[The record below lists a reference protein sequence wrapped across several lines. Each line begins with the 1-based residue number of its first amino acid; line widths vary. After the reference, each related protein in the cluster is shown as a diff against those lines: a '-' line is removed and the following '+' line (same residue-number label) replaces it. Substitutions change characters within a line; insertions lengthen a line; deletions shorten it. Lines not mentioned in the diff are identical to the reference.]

1 MEDWTQAFSEEWDA
15 VVLGTGM
22 KECLL
27 SGLLSVAGKRVLHLD
42 RNGYYGGASATLD
55 IHQLFEKF
63 AGAEK
68 PAKETLGSLRDYN
81 VDMMPKFI
89 MAGGQLVKVLIHT
102 GVANYMEFKP
112 VDGSSVYNA
121 SKSSPEGY
129 KIAKVPVNPKDAMK
143 SPLLSM
149 TEKAKMAQF
158 TLWVSTVRADD
169 PKTWVAGT
177 VMKKKLAL
185 DTMDGA
191 AFWKYWALEKKTIE
205 FLMHSCA
212 LYRDESFMAKPA
224 LEIIAKMQLYLDSMT
239 RFAGMTSPFLYPLY
253 GLGELPQAF
262 ARLAAVHG
270 GTYMLN
276 RGLEGAPM
284 FGEGDLTVEY
294 GPDGKCSGVK
304 AGEHIARTKLVL
316 GDPSYFGGKTKKVG
330 QAVRAIALLDALP
343 AGLDGGG
350 ESGQVIF
357 PGGQVGRTN
366 DLYLFYIGASHKVAP
381 EGKFLAFLSTTVELP
396 VLPADSPQQI
406 AARELGAGLQL
417 LKAPL
422 KIFYDAYDLEAPAAD
437 GVADQVFISESYD
450 PTSHFET
457 AISDV
462 MAIWKRITGKDLV
475 LTDGPPQ

>member
-1 MEDWTQAFSEEWDA
+1 
-15 VVLGTGM
+15 
-22 KECLL
+22 
-27 SGLLSVAGKRVLHLD
+27 
-42 RNGYYGGASATLD
+42 
-55 IHQLFEKF
+55 
-63 AGAEK
+63 
-68 PAKETLGSLRDYN
+68 
-81 VDMMPKFI
+81 
-89 MAGGQLVKVLIHT
+89 
-102 GVANYMEFKP
+102 
-112 VDGSSVYNA
+112 
-121 SKSSPEGY
+121 
-129 KIAKVPVNPKDAMK
+129 
-143 SPLLSM
+143 
-149 TEKAKMAQF
+149 
-158 TLWVSTVRADD
+158 
-169 PKTWVAGT
+169 
-177 VMKKKLAL
+177 
-185 DTMDGA
+185 
-191 AFWKYWALEKKTIE
+191 
-205 FLMHSCA
+205 
-212 LYRDESFMAKPA
+212 
-224 LEIIAKMQLYLDSMT
+224 
-239 RFAGMTSPFLYPLY
+239 MTSPFLYPLY

-350 ESGQVIF
+350 ESGQVISRAGRSAA
-357 PGGQVGRTN
+357 PTTSTSSTSARRTRWRPRQVPRLPL
-366 DLYLFYIGASHKVAP
+366 DDRRAP
-381 EGKFLAFLSTTVELP
+381 RPPRRLAAADRRARARRRP
-396 VLPADSPQQI
+396 PA
-406 AARELGAGLQL
+406 

>member
-1 MEDWTQAFSEEWDA
+1 
-15 VVLGTGM
+15 
-22 KECLL
+22 
-27 SGLLSVAGKRVLHLD
+27 
-42 RNGYYGGASATLD
+42 
-55 IHQLFEKF
+55 
-63 AGAEK
+63 
-68 PAKETLGSLRDYN
+68 
-81 VDMMPKFI
+81 
-89 MAGGQLVKVLIHT
+89 
-102 GVANYMEFKP
+102 
-112 VDGSSVYNA
+112 
-121 SKSSPEGY
+121 
-129 KIAKVPVNPKDAMK
+129 
-143 SPLLSM
+143 
-149 TEKAKMAQF
+149 
-158 TLWVSTVRADD
+158 
-169 PKTWVAGT
+169 
-177 VMKKKLAL
+177 
-185 DTMDGA
+185 
-191 AFWKYWALEKKTIE
+191 
-205 FLMHSCA
+205 
-212 LYRDESFMAKPA
+212 
-224 LEIIAKMQLYLDSMT
+224 
-239 RFAGMTSPFLYPLY
+239 
-253 GLGELPQAF
+253 
-262 ARLAAVHG
+262 
-270 GTYMLN
+270 
-276 RGLEGAPM
+276 M

-396 VLPADSPQQI
+396 VLPAD
-406 AARELGAGLQL
+406 LQL